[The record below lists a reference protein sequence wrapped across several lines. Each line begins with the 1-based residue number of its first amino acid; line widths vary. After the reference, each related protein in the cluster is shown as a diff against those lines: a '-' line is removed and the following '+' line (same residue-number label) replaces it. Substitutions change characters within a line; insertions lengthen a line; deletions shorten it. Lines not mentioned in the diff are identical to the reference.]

1 MFPRAVCSRRFSI
14 GCFAL
19 RSVHFVPS
27 WSAKAPAPYSS
38 RWRWFLLTPTR
49 RGLQKHTHNPTSY
62 RYKISQS
69 ACGVFLFSC
78 SIARGRG
85 GLSLRARVFRRT
97 VVLRPPIGA
106 QTLKP
111 PCPRCFFS
119 GVVSARTATNPK
131 TGTRRAGYGSRF
143 LLFALRSVHFVPVVE
158 RKKHFR
164 VSFRAYIRGLNRCIS
179 CRSKSVNIWL

>member
-85 GLSLRARVFRRT
+85 GLSLRARVFRQT

-106 QTLKP
+106 QTLKSP
-111 PCPRCFFS
+111 SPRCFFS
-119 GVVSARTATNPK
+119 VVI
-131 TGTRRAGYGSRF
+131 
-143 LLFALRSVHFVPVVE
+143 FALSGDICSASQLPCATLGKYARRSQVHPSVLYSRVKPL
-158 RKKHFR
+158 HFLP
-164 VSFRAYIRGLNRCIS
+164 FKIG
-179 CRSKSVNIWL
+179 

>member
-1 MFPRAVCSRRFSI
+1 MFPRAVCSRRFFI

-69 ACGVFLFSC
+69 ACGVFLF
-78 SIARGRG
+78 RGSGISRPNRYQPKSGYATRG
-85 GLSLRARVFRRT
+85 LRV
-97 VVLRPPIGA
+97 P
-106 QTLKP
+106 
-111 PCPRCFFS
+111 
-119 GVVSARTATNPK
+119 
-131 TGTRRAGYGSRF
+131 
-143 LLFALRSVHFVPVVE
+143 LFAFCAALRSLRSRRGARKALRGFLSGLYSGVKSLHFL
-158 RKKHFR
+158 
-164 VSFRAYIRGLNRCIS
+164 SFKIG
-179 CRSKSVNIWL
+179 